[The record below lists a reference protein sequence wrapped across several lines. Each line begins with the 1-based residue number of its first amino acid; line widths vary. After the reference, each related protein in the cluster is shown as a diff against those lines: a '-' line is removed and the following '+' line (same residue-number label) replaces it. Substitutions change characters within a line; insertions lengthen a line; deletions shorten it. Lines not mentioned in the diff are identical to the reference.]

1 MIIIICTRILNCSTN
16 VKNFYTCI
24 NEHVVGFTNRIASSD
39 DIIYFAVKQEH
50 ENLCVARAILSEP
63 TDYQPWN
70 DGKKYRQCFSI
81 KNIEYCSPFC
91 LKDLSSIGGKNWY
104 LKYCQA
110 SKEIKYKSAIDF
122 LNEKF
127 SINQTDKIHIFN
139 TYNEDT
145 DESQNNNEENTPSD
159 KINITATF
167 QTISFKN
174 EQDKHRGLE
183 NLVNNHFYDLFLF
196 FSKNNSILISENR
209 MFKTSSLRG
218 VNGTQGIPD
227 ALLITF
233 NKDLKNPF
241 QLNIVEY
248 ECYGEGKVRSI
259 EKFNHLNGHIIPQ
272 LMRFAST
279 FSIVTD
285 SSIREQ
291 TIDSW
296 ANKIVD
302 FVLSDKQSSDKY
314 VAWMKEINPN
324 INIQKMALEFKNQIV
339 QAFKTN
345 LRIMLIIDELSAE
358 QRDTISNI
366 INSFKLENSNSIAFK
381 AYVVRLEQTVS
392 ILDNK
397 YKYALSYEE

>member
-16 VKNFYTCI
+16 IKNFYTCI
-24 NEHVVGFTNRIASSD
+24 NERVVGFTNRIASSG
-39 DIIYFAVKQEH
+39 DIVYFAVKQER
-50 ENLCVARAILSEP
+50 ENLCVARAILSEL
-63 TDYQPWN
+63 TDHQPWN

-81 KNIEYCSPFC
+81 KNIEYCSPFY

-110 SKEIKYKSAIDF
+110 SKEIKDKAAVDF
-122 LNEKF
+122 LNENF
-127 SINQTDKIHIFN
+127 SINQTDKVHTFN
-139 TYNEDT
+139 TYNVDT
-145 DESQNNNEENTPSD
+145 DESQNDNEENTLSD

-241 QLNIVEY
+241 QLNIIEY

-259 EKFNHLNGHIIPQ
+259 DKFNHLNGHIIPQ

-314 VAWMKEINPN
+314 VTWMKEINPN
-324 INIQKMALEFKNQIV
+324 INIQKMALEFKNQLV

-366 INSFKLENSNSIAFK
+366 INSFKLENSNAIAFK